1 MNVEMGLGK
10 TVLSKGKRGFPYRG
24 NARPRLSQWARLSMD
39 KVTMGQPEPAPL
51 NLPQPTSKHHPKSQH
66 VLEKNPG
73 GLRESPGLTSGLKVN
88 SGCSEHRRAERLP
101 SFRQRS
107 LLCTPPKLPTQHK
120 SSFVMSANV
129 HSFPKPTN

>member
-1 MNVEMGLGK
+1 MQMNVEMGLGK

-51 NLPQPTSKHHPKSQH
+51 NLPQPTSKHPPKSQH

-101 SFRQRS
+101 PSGSVRS
-107 LLCTPPKLPTQHK
+107 SARHQNCPLSTSHLL
-120 SSFVMSANV
+120 
-129 HSFPKPTN
+129 